1 MENSVSESLTVIMIQ
16 KKVFCFRYTFFI
28 VLYPMGVMGELLTI
42 YAALPYVQKTG
53 LYSVTLP
60 NKYNFSFD
68 YYTFL
73 LIVMI
78 SYIPRK
84 SSHVCYCIFEP
95 FPFVHCS

>member
-1 MENSVSESLTVIMIQ
+1 MPVVIQ
-16 KKVFCFRYTFFI
+16 EHVLAFRYTFFL

-73 LIVMI
+73 IVVMI

-84 SSHVCYCIFEP
+84 SPHACDC
-95 FPFVHCS
+95 

>member
-1 MENSVSESLTVIMIQ
+1 
-16 KKVFCFRYTFFI
+16 
-28 VLYPMGVMGELLTI
+28 MGVTGELLTI

-73 LIVMI
+73 ILIMI

-84 SSHVCYCIFEP
+84 SIGRLR
-95 FPFVHCS
+95 FPLQKSAH

>member
-1 MENSVSESLTVIMIQ
+1 
-16 KKVFCFRYTFFI
+16 
-28 VLYPMGVMGELLTI
+28 MGVTGELLTI

-73 LIVMI
+73 ILIMI

-84 SSHVCYCIFEP
+84 SKARLSILPCV
-95 FPFVHCS
+95 VHKQQGLFTAWGAK